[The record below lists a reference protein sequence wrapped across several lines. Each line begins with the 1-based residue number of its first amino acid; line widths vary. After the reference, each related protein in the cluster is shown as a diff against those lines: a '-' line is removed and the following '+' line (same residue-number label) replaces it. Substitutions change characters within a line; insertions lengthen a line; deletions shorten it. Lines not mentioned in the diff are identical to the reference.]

1 MSMWP
6 TEVQQ
11 SASSVIPAH
20 ALSNDEQQEVL
31 TKINQMFL
39 NRVSPH
45 EIQKTAHAWARQKQ
59 IVDFRPDAVDN
70 GLVVVGFAGGGGSCE
85 GIKQALGFEPHIAMN
100 HNPVAMAMHAVN
112 HPRTL
117 HYPEDIFSV
126 DPKISTGGLPVLL
139 GWFSPDCRHFSKAKG
154 GTPVKKEIRGLAWV
168 VLRWALAVRPRYLML
183 ENVEEFRSWGPL
195 KADKKGN
202 LYPDPAYTG
211 ETFRSFIGMLSGG
224 VAPDCPALAEAC
236 EFLQIDVDSDDAGRL
251 VAGLGYN
258 VDHKELRACDYGAPT
273 IRKRL
278 FVVSRCDGEAVVWP
292 DPSHGAPD
300 SAEVLAGRLRPY
312 RTAAECIDFSIPTR
326 SIMGRKKPLA
336 DNTLRRIVKG
346 LKRYVI
352 DCPDPYI
359 VQIGQTGFGGDG
371 RQYATD
377 APLTTVTSKAE
388 HLLIEP
394 FAVKCNHTSN
404 RTKYDC
410 FRGQSGRLPLQTV
423 TQTHGFAVAAPVVVR
438 QFGKSNGQRADVPAG
453 TVMPGGGGKM
463 QLASAVL
470 VGAGGPTYSGKP
482 RSISAPMATIP
493 TESHTALAA
502 VHLIRF
508 RQRSKGQGVLR
519 PFNTLTTGASTG
531 RPATGVQ
538 HAVVAANLIKHYGG
552 NYTGAGL
559 GMNEPAHTVTQVD
572 HHSLCTSHLVQLRG
586 TCKDGKP
593 SNSPAPTITAGG
605 NHIGHVQA
613 FITKYYGTATAV
625 GCTEPAHA
633 ITTTDRMALAE
644 VQCEPAP
651 LTDEQRYNAWCCA
664 RLMDEFSDEPDDSHL
679 FPAPRPQFIQVG
691 EFMVVD
697 ICMRMLE
704 PRELYNAN
712 GFPSSYIID
721 QDIDGTRWPKSE
733 QVARCGNAVPP
744 PFAKALV
751 RANMPELCVWRLA
764 A

>member
-1 MSMWP
+1 MIWP

-11 SASSVIPAH
+11 CASSVLPVH
-20 ALSNDEQQEVL
+20 VLNGDEQQEVL
-31 TKINQMFL
+31 QQINQMFL
-39 NRVSPH
+39 NRVSPQ

-59 IVDFRPDAVDN
+59 IVDFRPDAVEN

-211 ETFRSFIGMLSGG
+211 ATFRAFIGMLSNG
-224 VAPDCPALAEAC
+224 VEPDHPALAEVC
-236 EFLQIDVDSDDAGRL
+236 EFLQIDIDSDDARRL
-251 VAGLGYN
+251 VSGLGYN
-258 VDHKELRACDYGAPT
+258 VDHKEMRACDYGAPT

-300 SAEVLAGRLRPY
+300 SADVLAGQLQPW
-312 RTAAECIDFSIPTR
+312 RTAAECIDWSIPTR

-371 RQYATD
+371 RQYATGT
-377 APLTTVTSKAE
+377 PLTTVTSKAE

-438 QFGKSNGQRADVPAG
+438 QFGNSTAQSADAPVG
-453 TVMPGGGGKM
+453 TVMPGGGGKT

-482 RSISAPMATIP
+482 RSIASPMATIP

-502 VHLIRF
+502 V
-508 RQRSKGQGVLR
+508 
-519 PFNTLTTGASTG
+519 
-531 RPATGVQ
+531 
-538 HAVVAANLIKHYGG
+538 NLIKHYGG
-552 NYTGAGL
+552 NYNGAGL
-559 GMNEPAHTVTQVD
+559 GMDEPAHTITQVD
-572 HHSLCTSHLVQLRG
+572 HHALCTSHLVQLRG

-593 SNSPAPTITAGG
+593 TRTPAPTLTASG

-625 GCTEPAHA
+625 SCADPAHA
-633 ITTTDRMALAE
+633 ITTKDRMALAE
-644 VQCEPAP
+644 VQCEPQP
-651 LTDEQRYNAWCCA
+651 LTDDQRYNAWCCA
-664 RLMDEFSDEPDDSHL
+664 RLMDVFSDEPDDSHL
-679 FPAPRPQFIQVG
+679 FPTPRPQLIQVG

-712 GFPSSYIID
+712 GFPRSYIID
-721 QDIDGTRWPKSE
+721 KDIDGTRWPKSE

-744 PFAKALV
+744 PFAEALV
-751 RANMPELCVWRLA
+751 RANMPGLCVWSLA